1 MEEDYTIL
9 TFSLM
14 VLGLFIVFVIST
26 YILIRNILNDKKDVL
41 EFLEPFEEKDD
52 DTDVWNGYK
61 EHPDRVKYDIIGYIA
76 IAMYILLVIV
86 IFFVIL

>member
-14 VLGLFIVFVIST
+14 VLGFFIVFVIST

-61 EHPDRVKYDIIGYIA
+61 ERPDRVRYDIIGYIA

>member
-14 VLGLFIVFVIST
+14 VLGFFIVFVIST

-61 EHPDRVKYDIIGYIA
+61 ECPDRVKYDIIGYIA

>member
-14 VLGLFIVFVIST
+14 ILGLFIVFIVASW
-26 YILIRNILNDKKDVL
+26 ILLKNMLKDEREVL
-41 EFLEPFEEKDD
+41 EFLEPFEEKEDECEWD
-52 DTDVWNGYK
+52 GYK
-61 EHPDRVKYDIIGYIA
+61 EPPDREKYDILGYIA
-76 IAMYILLVIV
+76 IAMYILLVVI